1 MMIKRKPDL
10 LMVLTAV
17 LLVGVIATTLLMDS
31 APEDS
36 DEVATGFAKES
47 ATDVALG
54 AR

>member
-1 MMIKRKPDL
+1 MIKRKPDL
-10 LMVLTAV
+10 LTVLAAV

-36 DEVATGFAKES
+36 DQVATGFAKES

-54 AR
+54 SR

>member
-1 MMIKRKPDL
+1 MIKRKPDL
-10 LMVLTAV
+10 LTVLATV

-36 DEVATGFAKES
+36 DQVATGFAKDS

-54 AR
+54 SR